1 VSAPLLGLFAK
12 YPQAGQVKTRLT
24 PDLSLEQAADLYR
37 AMLLDIIENSTQQ
50 RGFSLALWYTPPEQR
65 AWFAKHA
72 PSFELYAQRGS
83 GLAQRMGAFFETH
96 ASRGSRR
103 MLLRGTDSPT
113 LPAQLIREGLK
124 ALEDCDLVL
133 GPGLDG
139 GYNLIG
145 LREPCAA
152 LFEPEM
158 SQADLLQQ
166 TLHAAS
172 AAGLRY
178 RLLQPTPDIDT
189 IQDLRALSPDQ
200 VPQRTAHWLV
210 SERDSIA
217 P

>member
-1 VSAPLLGLFAK
+1 MSAPLLGLFAK

-72 PSFELYAQRGS
+72 PCFELYAQRGS
-83 GLAQRMGAFFETH
+83 GLAQRMRAFFETH

-124 ALEDCDLVL
+124 ALEDWDLVL

-145 LREPCAA
+145 LREPCAT

-158 SQADLLQQ
+158 SQTDLLQQ
-166 TLHAAS
+166 TLHAAG